1 MNFKKVLSKNIV
13 ALGLS
18 SMFMFSGQAMAITTN
33 LGPQSAPV
41 SLTYGGTYTAPQN
54 QFYDEFLFSIQTNT
68 VDSITST
75 INLGSL
81 FGIDNLQTRL
91 YTGTVTTT
99 GTPDGLLQG
108 WSTAI
113 TISGTG
119 YSGTMAVIS
128 PITLN
133 AGNYVLEVRGDVVGT
148 AGGSYAGVLNIAPI
162 PEPGEWALML
172 IGLGMIGFVATR
184 RKDNDGE
191 MAGMGFKGFMH

>member
-1 MNFKKVLSKNIV
+1 MDLKILLSRKLVVLGMA
-13 ALGLS
+13 ALFAL
-18 SMFMFSGQAMAITTN
+18 SGQVMASTTN

-41 SLTYGGTYTAPQN
+41 SLTYGGTYTARQN
-54 QFYDEFLFSIQTNT
+54 QFYDEFLFSIQTNS
-68 VDSITST
+68 VDSITSM

-81 FGIDNLQTRL
+81 LGINNLQTRL
-91 YTGTVTTT
+91 YSGTVTTT
-99 GTPDGLLQG
+99 GVPNGLLQA

-119 YSGTMAVIS
+119 YSGSMAVIS
-128 PITLN
+128 PITLS

-172 IGLGMIGFVATR
+172 IGLGMIGFLAVR
-184 RKDNDGE
+184 RKRNGGE
-191 MAGMGFKGFMH
+191 MAGMAA